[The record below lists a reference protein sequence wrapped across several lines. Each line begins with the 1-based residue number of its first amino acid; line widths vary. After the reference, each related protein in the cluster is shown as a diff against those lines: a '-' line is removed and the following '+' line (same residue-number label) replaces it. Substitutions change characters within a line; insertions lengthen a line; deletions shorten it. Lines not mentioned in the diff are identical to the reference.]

1 MPLSMVH
8 ALREKAV
15 LKPEGSALHFLGDR
29 GDEDITIS
37 YDELDQRARTIA
49 AVIQTIAEPGD
60 RVILLF
66 PSGVDYVA
74 AFFGCLYAGVIAVP
88 AYPPESTRP
97 QHLARLLSIIE
108 DARPRLLLTDSTLYE
123 PLRAAGQSFITDF
136 GETAPKWLC
145 VDTLESAVAEQ
156 WQELVVNPDDM
167 AFLQYTSGS
176 TAQPKGVQVSHHNLV
191 TNEWMIR
198 QSFDIG
204 DDDVIVSWL
213 PLYHDM
219 GLIGSLLQS
228 IFSGIPCVLMSP
240 GYFLARPV
248 RWLEA
253 ISRYGGTVS
262 GGPDFAYRLCAE
274 RIPDRALQ
282 TLNLDCWKV
291 AFSGAEP
298 IRKDSLQLFSD
309 RFIACGF
316 QADKFFPCYGLA
328 EATLYVT
335 SGQRNL
341 SPTILSVDR
350 EALARNEVVLNTMP
364 GPEMGVVRENSATLV
379 GCGRHQPGQAIRIV
393 EPDSLVELPESTV
406 GEIWTAGPGIAS
418 GYWRNPEATAKTFV
432 KADGRVWL
440 RTGDLG
446 FLHDGELFIT
456 GRLKDMLIV
465 RGHNLYPQ
473 DIERTVEDEVE
484 VVRKGRV
491 AAYAVELK
499 GVEGIGIAAEVSRK
513 LQKLV
518 PAQFLIDSI
527 RQAVAEVFQE
537 APQQVTLLNPGAL
550 PKTSSGKLQRSACR
564 AGVADGSLD
573 AYALYPQNPQDAPAV
588 KSDDPVADASQ
599 YGEVIRATW
608 CESLAVEQLP
618 ADAHFF
624 VNGGNSIRALQMV
637 GLLQE
642 RLGVSVDVRHL
653 FEAPALDA
661 FTARVVEQ
669 VSAGDTVAQRI
680 PPLPDGQTECV
691 LSPGQQRLWF
701 LWQLNP
707 HSAAYHVPGG
717 LRLRGKLDKAVL
729 RQALQTLVGRHDSLR
744 ARFGERDGVPFQTVS
759 EQLDVPV
766 REIELTHL
774 PESERELMAARYR
787 DEEALA
793 PFDLETGPVLRVTL
807 LRLGDNEYQL
817 LVTFHHIAVDGW
829 SATILMSELVR
840 LYTACQKGK
849 ADALPALPVSYGAYA
864 EWQRQWLASSDEVE
878 LQRAY
883 WLEQLGGECS
893 PLPLP
898 TRRMGEHV
906 DDRRDEPATA
916 ARLCVSLESSLAAGL
931 HTLAE
936 QQSTTLF
943 TVLLAAFQALLFRY
957 TGEHTLR
964 IGVPSA
970 NRHRREIQQ
979 IVGFFVNTL
988 VLQGELAPRK
998 SFTEV
1003 LAGVKACALA
1013 AQASQDLPFDQLA
1026 EALGQPALFNV
1037 MFNHQQRDAST
1048 ACAMPGLQVEE
1059 LPWHSRHAKCD
1070 LQLQSEEDEHGSL
1083 LLSWDYAET
1092 LFDASVVAR
1101 MAEHFQCLLQQV
1113 VSDPQQAIADIA
1125 LLSVAECQ
1133 QLSSWENRAKDTEK
1147 AEGSLLEWLEQ
1158 DGVHNA
1164 GQTALQWIGGSIS
1177 YRQLHDAAN
1186 RLAHCLRSRGVGPDV
1201 CVGVLIERSPPM
1213 LTAILGIL
1221 KAGGAYVP
1229 LDGDYPAAR
1238 LNEML
1243 TNAGATQLITTGA
1256 LPEGMDSVGNS
1267 GVETIDL
1274 FALDLNAWP
1283 ASAPVVPIHDHNL
1296 AYVIYTSGSTGRP
1309 KAVGVSHGSLQS
1321 RLAWMQATYKLKK
1334 TDVLLQKA
1342 PLTFDVSVWEC
1353 FWPLLAGARLVLV
1366 APGEQRDPQRLLE
1379 WVIEQGVTV
1388 LHFVPS
1394 LLQAFIEQ
1402 AGVKDCC
1409 SLRLLFSGGEV
1420 LSPALRDRVLEVLP
1434 RVTLHNRYGPTE
1446 TAINATYWWCR
1457 EQDGEDSPIGRP
1469 LSDTGCR
1476 VLDGEFTQV
1485 PLGVAGELCIG
1496 GAGLARGYLGS
1507 PGQTALQFV
1516 PDPYTV
1522 DGEIGARLY
1531 RSGDSVRWLDDGSL
1545 AFLGRLDSQVKLRGF
1560 RIEPGEIEARL
1571 CQLPAIQQAAVR
1583 VHARTNGDQQ
1593 LLAYYTLEA
1602 GTLVPGADTCFDPD
1616 TLRAELR
1623 QALPEYMVP
1632 AQWIE
1637 LEEMPLLPSGK
1648 LDYQRLP
1655 EPTWQQREYIAPV
1668 TPTEQQLAAIWQEVL
1683 DLPRI
1688 GLADDFFELGGH
1700 SLLATQIVAR
1710 TRQRCDVE
1718 LPLRALFEASQL
1730 KDFADW
1736 VERARQAGEI
1746 NRQPPIEAVDRSQL
1760 LPLSFS
1766 QQRLWFL
1773 WQLEPDSPAY
1783 NVGGMARFVGGL
1795 NVDVLDAALQ
1805 ALIERHE
1812 TLRTTFPEIDG
1823 VPVQRVMATS
1833 GVELIRHDLGQMD
1846 AAERQPWLMALAEQ
1860 EAHQPFDLERGPLLR
1875 AHLVTFSEQEHYLM
1889 LTLHHIVT
1897 EGWAMDIFARELAV
1911 LYEAFIDGK
1920 PSPLEP
1926 LPVQYLDYS
1935 VWQRRWLESG
1945 EGERQLD
1952 YWRGQLGDEHPLLE
1966 LPSDRPR
1973 PPVQSHRGGLY
1984 RFDLPDDLATRVHA
1998 FNAAR
2003 GTTLFM
2009 TVTAALAVLLYRY
2022 SGQSDLRIGVPV
2034 ANRIRPE
2041 SEGLIG
2047 AFLNTQ
2053 VLRCQLRGEMAVSAL
2068 LDQVRRTVIEGQ
2080 SHQDLPFDQLVDA
2093 LQPPRSAAYNPLF
2106 QVMCNVQRWQFQQ
2119 TRELAGMTVEYL
2131 VNDAKAIKFD
2141 LNLEVT
2147 DLDGRLGCCLTY
2159 SRDLFDEPRI
2169 AAMADHWQHLLR
2181 ALIANPHQPVA
2192 SLPLF
2197 DSAEQARVLDSLNPS
2212 PAPAEGD
2219 TESVQAQPAP
2229 VHRWFAEQAAARPET
2244 IALIVNG
2251 DTLSYGE
2258 LDRRANQLAHWL
2270 RDQGLQPEQRVG
2282 LALPR
2287 SFDMVIGL
2295 LAILKAGAAYVPLD
2309 SEYPRARLRHMVEDS
2324 GITMLLG
2331 YRDLFESIG
2340 ELSAGVRR
2348 WCLEDDGAALADCP
2362 ATPPED
2368 ITEPHH
2374 QAYLIY
2380 TSGSTG
2386 KPKGVVV
2393 DHGPLAMHCRA
2404 VIDTF
2409 GMRADDCELHFY
2421 SINFDAASERLLTAL
2436 LCGARVVLRGQGQWA
2451 VEEVAPLIDRHGVTI
2466 LGLTPSYGSQLAQWV
2481 IDRNRA
2487 EGCTSSSVRLCITG
2501 GEALSGEHWQ
2511 VIHRAF
2517 QPERFFNAYGP
2528 TETVVMPLAAQVSGP
2543 PRQGASSA
2551 PIGRAV
2557 GERVA
2562 YILDENLLPVPPG
2575 ATGELYVGGAGLA
2588 RGYHGRMDLT
2598 AERFV
2603 PDPFAV
2609 GGRLYCTGDLARL
2622 TVDGL
2627 AEYMGRGDDQVKIR
2641 GFRIELGE
2649 IEACLLGAPGV
2660 VEAAVL
2666 ALGESSHKQLVAYIS
2681 GQQACSDP
2689 EALRADVKAYL
2700 QRQLP
2705 DYMVPAQLIILDRLP
2720 LNPNG
2725 KLDRRAL
2732 PTPDMTMTREY
2743 VAPESDLQRALAQVW
2758 SEVLNVPAVG
2768 LDHNFFEL
2776 GGDSI
2781 LSIQVVSRA
2790 RQRGMNF
2797 KAKDLFQYQTV
2808 RSLASV
2814 VKENTDSSIAAPV
2827 ADQGF
2832 LVGPSP
2838 MTPIQHWF
2846 FALNMPNP
2854 QHWNQAVYLDFN
2866 VPVEP
2871 SLLEQALQQVIEHHD
2886 ALRLR
2891 FTQEGKSWQAEY
2903 AVSDDLCGGTPRL
2916 LQVKSVNGLAEPSA
2930 ELESIQRSLDLQ
2942 HGPLLRGVLFNAE
2955 NGDQRLLLVIHHLVV
2970 DGVSWRI
2977 LADDLQS
2984 AYRQLQAGQSVQL
2997 PAKTTAFRDWAAH
3010 LYRFADSDAVPEA
3023 LAWWQTE
3030 LDLAE
3035 APDVVSVGEGE
3046 LLQFDINQSQKHPSR
3061 EYYALPCDF
3070 PLGENLEWEAK
3081 TVTIRLGAEQTQA
3094 LLQRAPI
3101 AYRTQVNDLLLTALA
3116 RTLCCWSG
3124 QESALIQLEGHGRET
3139 LEETLDLTRTLGWL
3153 TTAYPVRLIPDI
3165 ADRAASIKG
3174 IKEHLRAIQL
3184 RAQSYG
3190 PLRYLT
3196 ADWVREAMAVLPA
3209 PSLAFNYLG
3218 QIDQG
3223 VDRDGLFHWAGTPEA
3238 GNRDPEAP
3246 LPSDISV
3253 DGQVQGGE
3261 LVLRWTYSAA
3271 RYREETIAGLAEDYL
3286 NELNALIDLCL
3297 DEHTGG
3303 LTPSDFPLA
3312 QLSQAQLDTL
3322 PIPAAQVE
3330 DIYPL
3335 TPMQEGL
3342 LIHTLLEPGT
3352 GIYYMQD
3359 RYRIDSPLDP
3369 EQFAAAW
3376 QAVVDRHSAL
3386 RTSFSWNAGEA
3397 MVQIVHKSWPA
3408 PVDYLDWRDSSEA
3421 DNEQR
3426 LQVLLKTERE
3436 AGFDLLNAPPF
3447 HLRLIRIDE
3456 ARYWFLMSNH
3466 HILIDAWCRSLLIE
3480 NFFAIYSALLES
3492 RDPAL
3497 PPAPPYRDYIAWL
3510 NQQDLE
3516 ISRQWWRK
3524 TLSDFDAPTQIASD
3538 RPLLREHAGDSGGM
3552 QVGDCYSH
3560 LSAESS
3566 QQLQTLARQQQLTV
3580 NTFAQAAWALV
3591 LRRLSGQRDVLFGVT
3606 VAGRPTHLPALQQT
3620 VGLFINSIPLRVRFP
3635 DLGEDCAVGDWLQQI
3650 LAHNLEL
3657 RDHEHLSLV
3666 DIQHCSEVPKG
3677 EPLFDSLFVFENAPV
3692 EVSVLD
3698 RARQFNASS
3707 DSGRTHTNFPLT
3719 AVCYPGDRLGLHI
3732 SYDQRYFERA
3742 TVEAILDEF
3751 QRLLLALVDGFDS
3764 TLGNIALIGP
3774 QERTFLLNDCNNSE
3788 HHYPLDSYIRLF
3800 DAQVAMHPDKVVAS
3814 YRGELWRYGELNRYA
3829 NRLGHALLAPGFK
3842 EKGAHQGT
3850 GKLVD
3855 KPVALL
3861 AERGL
3866 PLLGMMIGSFKA
3878 GAAYLPL
3885 DPVHPV
3891 QRLADM
3897 LARSRSPILVCAQ
3910 NHVDL
3915 GNDVLALCPEHNRPI
3930 LLIWEDTQQDSIPDH
3945 NLGIYGS
3952 ADSLAYVIYTSGST
3966 GKPKGVMV
3974 TQSGMLNNQ
3983 LSKVPYLDLDERD
3996 VIAQTASQC
4005 FDISVWQFL
4014 AAPLFGGRVAIV
4026 PSDIAH
4032 NPTALMTHVVE
4043 EQITVLESVPSLI
4056 QSMLEEEQR
4065 PLPGLRWMLPT
4076 GEAMPPT
4083 LAKRWLEHYPDI
4095 GLVNA
4100 YGPAECSDD
4109 VAFFTVTEASA
4120 TGSYL
4125 PIGSPT
4131 DNNRL
4136 YLLDEDVAL
4145 TPIGSVGEL
4154 YVAGTGVGRGYLADP
4169 VRTARAFVPNPFDG
4183 TGERLYGTGDL
4194 ARRRADGLLEYVG
4207 RADHQVKIRGFR
4219 IELGEIESCLLDM
4232 DLVREVAVTVQSGP
4246 NGNYLVV
4253 YLTSVQ
4259 TWSESQ
4265 EVQAELIEGCK
4276 SRLVAYLPDYMVP
4289 AYWQLLPQ
4297 MPRNANG
4304 KLDRKALPPLDIGK
4318 LQVQTYV
4325 APRDP
4330 LQEQLADIWADVLK
4344 VERVGIQDNFFQLG
4358 GHSLLA
4364 TQIASRVQKTLHKGV
4379 PLRAMFECHTV
4390 EALAEFIQGLEDASI
4405 TEEKANRLN
4414 NLMEQLE
4421 A

>member
-1 MPLSMVH
+1 MADAFKMPVTMID
-8 ALREKAV
+8 ALRDKVAQ
-15 LKPEGSALHFLGDR
+15 KPESTALHFLSDQG
-29 GDEDITIS
+29 GEGIAVS
-37 YDELDQRARTIA
+37 YHELERRARTIA
-49 AVIQTIAEPGD
+49 AVMQTMAEPGD
-60 RVILLF
+60 RAILLF

-88 AYPPESTRP
+88 AYPPESARP
-97 QHLARLLSIIE
+97 QHQARLLSIIE
-108 DARPRLLLTDSTLYE
+108 DARPRLLLTDSTLFE
-123 PLRAAGQSFITDF
+123 PLRAAGQPFMSEL
-136 GETAPKWLC
+136 GEDAPEWLC
-145 VDTLESAVAEQ
+145 VDTLDSAAAER
-156 WQELVVNPDDM
+156 WREPEIAPDNM

-274 RIPDRALQ
+274 RIPDTALQ
-282 TLNLDCWKV
+282 ALNLDCWKV

-298 IRKDSLQLFSD
+298 IREDSLRLFSD
-309 RFIACGF
+309 KFTAWGF
-316 QADKFFPCYGLA
+316 KADKFFPCYGLA

-335 SGQRNL
+335 SGQRNVG
-341 SPTILSVDR
+341 PTILAVDR
-350 EALARNEVVLNTMP
+350 EALARNEVVP
-364 GPEMGVVRENSATLV
+364 GTAPENAATLV

-393 EPDSLVELPESTV
+393 EPDSRTELPENAV
-406 GEIWTAGPGIAS
+406 GEVWTVGPGIAN

-432 KADGRVWL
+432 SADDQVWL

-446 FLHDGELFIT
+446 FLRDGELFIT

-484 VVRKGRV
+484 LVRKGRV
-491 AAYAVELK
+491 AAYAVEVN
-499 GVEGIGIAAEVSRK
+499 GVEGIGVAAEVSRK

-518 PAQFLIDSI
+518 PAQSLIDSI
-527 RQAVAEVFQE
+527 RQVVAEVFQE
-537 APQQVTLLNPGAL
+537 APQQVALLNSGAL
-550 PKTSSGKLQRSACR
+550 PKTSSGKLQRAACR
-564 AGVADGSLD
+564 AGVANGSLD

-588 KSDDPVADASQ
+588 KSDGPVADASQ

-608 CESLAVEQLP
+608 CESLAVEHLP

-624 VNGGNSIRALQMV
+624 VNGGNSIRAVQMV

-642 RLGVSVDVRHL
+642 RLGLSVDVQHL
-653 FEAPALDA
+653 FEAPTLDA
-661 FTARVVEQ
+661 FTARVAEQ
-669 VSAGDTVAQRI
+669 VSAGDTAARRI
-680 PPLPDGQTECV
+680 PPLPDGQTECA

-717 LRLRGKLDKAVL
+717 LHLRGELDTAAL
-729 RQALQTLVGRHDSLR
+729 RRALQAMVERHGSLR
-744 ARFGERDGVPFQTVS
+744 TRFGERDGVPFQSVI
-759 EQLDVPV
+759 EQLDVPIQ
-766 REIELTHL
+766 EKDFTHL
-774 PESERELMAARYR
+774 LESEREPVVARYR
-787 DEEALA
+787 DQEALA
-793 PFDLETGPVLRVTL
+793 PFDLETGPLLRVTL
-807 LRLGDNEYQL
+807 LRLGNEEHQL
-817 LVTFHHIAVDGW
+817 LATFHHIAVDGW
-829 SATILMSELVR
+829 SATILMSELAR
-840 LYTACQKGK
+840 LYTAYQKGE

-864 EWQRQWLASSDEVE
+864 EWQRHWLASDEAQQ
-878 LQRAY
+878 QRAY
-883 WLEQLGGECS
+883 WLERLGGEYS

-898 TRRMGEHV
+898 TRHMGTHI
-906 DDRRDEPATA
+906 DDRRSEPSSS
-916 ARLCVSLESSLAAGL
+916 ARLCVSVESSLADSL
-931 HTLAE
+931 RSLAE
-936 QQSTTLF
+936 QYGVTLF
-943 TVLLAAFQALLFRY
+943 MVLLAAFQTLLFRY
-957 TGEHTLR
+957 SGEQTLR

-970 NRHRREIQQ
+970 NRHRREIQGA
-979 IVGFFVNTL
+979 VGFFVNTL
-988 VLQGELAPRK
+988 VLQGELGPRK
-998 SFTEV
+998 RFTEV
-1003 LAGVKACALA
+1003 LAGAKADTLA
-1013 AQASQDLPFDQLA
+1013 AQANQDLPLDQLT
-1026 EALGQPALFNV
+1026 EALGESTLFNV
-1037 MFNHQQRDAST
+1037 MFNHQQRDASA
-1048 ACAMPGLQVEE
+1048 ACAIPGLQVEE

-1070 LQLQSEEDEHGSL
+1070 LQLHSEEDEQGRL
-1083 LLSWDYAET
+1083 LLSWDYAES
-1092 LFDASVVAR
+1092 LFDAAVVAR
-1101 MAEHFQCLLQQV
+1101 IADHFQRLLQQMV
-1113 VSDPQQAIADIA
+1113 NDPQQAIADIA
-1125 LLSVAECQ
+1125 LLDAVERE
-1133 QLSSWENRAKDTEK
+1133 QLLAWEGGKEESGERAPRSEP
-1147 AEGSLLEWLEQ
+1147 EGGLLAWLDQ
-1158 DGVHNA
+1158 A
-1164 GQTALQWIGGSIS
+1164 GAQHARRTALRWHGGSIS
-1177 YRQLHDAAN
+1177 YRQLHAAAN
-1186 RLAHCLRSRGVGPDV
+1186 RLAHYLRSRGVGPDV

-1221 KAGGAYVP
+1221 KAGAAYVP

-1243 TNAGATQLITTGA
+1243 HNAGATHLITTGA
-1256 LPEGMDSVGNS
+1256 PPEGVDGVGA
-1267 GVETIDL
+1267 IDL
-1274 FALDLNAWP
+1274 SGLDLDAWP
-1283 ASAPVVPIHDHNL
+1283 ASVPAVPVHDHNL
-1296 AYVIYTSGSTGRP
+1296 AYVIHTSGSTGRP
-1309 KAVGVSHGSLQS
+1309 KAVGVSHGALRA
-1321 RLAWMQATYKLKK
+1321 RLAWMQATYALTKD
-1334 TDVLLQKA
+1334 DVLLQKA

-1353 FWPLLAGARLVLV
+1353 FWPLLAGARLVLT

-1379 WVIEQGVTV
+1379 WVVEQGVTV

-1394 LLQAFIEQ
+1394 LLQTFVEQ
-1402 AGVKDCC
+1402 PGVADCR
-1409 SLRLLFSGGEV
+1409 SLRLLFSGGEE
-1420 LSPALRDRVLEVLP
+1420 LSPALRDRVLDVLP
-1434 RVTLHNRYGPTE
+1434 QVTLHNRYGPTE
-1446 TAINATYWWCR
+1446 TAVNATCWPSRTC
-1457 EQDGEDSPIGRP
+1457 DGERSPIGRP
-1469 LSDTGCR
+1469 LSDTCCR
-1476 VLDGEFTQV
+1476 VLDGEFAQV
-1485 PLGVAGELCIG
+1485 PPGVAGELSIG

-1507 PGQTALQFV
+1507 PGQTAQRFV
-1516 PDPYTV
+1516 PDPFTA
-1522 DGEIGARLY
+1522 DDDAGARLY
-1531 RSGDSVRWLDDGSL
+1531 RSGDGARWNDDGSL
-1545 AFLGRLDSQVKLRGF
+1545 AFQGRLDRQVKLRGF
-1560 RIEPGEIEARL
+1560 RVEPGEIEARL
-1571 CQLPAIQQAAVR
+1571 CRLGALQQAVVR
-1583 VHARTNGDQQ
+1583 VHTRANGDQQ
-1593 LLAYYTLEA
+1593 LLAYYTLE
-1602 GTLVPGADTCFDPD
+1602 PGADADSD
-1616 TLRAELR
+1616 TLRAALR
-1623 QALPEYMVP
+1623 QTLPEYMVP
-1632 AQWIE
+1632 AQWIA
-1637 LEEMPLLPSGK
+1637 LDEMPLLPSGK

-1655 EPTWQQREYIAPV
+1655 EPTRQQREYVAPV
-1668 TPTEQQLAAIWQEVL
+1668 TAVERQVAAIWQEVL
-1683 DLPRI
+1683 GLPGI

-1718 LPLRALFEASQL
+1718 LPLRALFEASRL
-1730 KDFADW
+1730 SDFANW

-1746 NRQPPIEAVDRSQL
+1746 NRQPPIETVDRSQ
-1760 LPLSFS
+1760 PVQLSFS

-1783 NVGGMARFVGGL
+1783 NVGGMARFVGEL
-1795 NVDVLDAALQ
+1795 DADALDAALQ

-1823 VPVQRVMATS
+1823 VPVQRVMDAS
-1833 GVELIRHDLGQMD
+1833 GVELIRHDLGRME

-1860 EAHQPFDLERGPLLR
+1860 EAHQPFDLATGPLLR
-1875 AHLVTFSEQEHYLM
+1875 AHLVTFSEWEHYLV

-1897 EGWAMDIFARELAV
+1897 EGWAMDIFARELAA

-1952 YWRGQLGDEHPLLE
+1952 YWRRQLGDEHPLLE

-1984 RFDLPDDLATRVHA
+1984 RFELSDDLAARVHT

-2053 VLRCQLRGEMAVSAL
+2053 VLRCQLRGEMTASTL
-2068 LDQVRRTVIEGQ
+2068 LDQVRCTVIEGQ

-2119 TRELAGMTVEYL
+2119 TRELAGMTVEYV

-2169 AAMADHWQHLLR
+2169 AAMADHWQRVLA
-2181 ALIANPHQPVA
+2181 ALIDNPQQPVA

-2197 DSAEQARVLDSLNPS
+2197 GGAEQDRVLASLNPP

-2219 TESVQAQPAP
+2219 TEPVHTQPAP
-2229 VHRWFAEQAAARPET
+2229 VHRRFAEQATIRPEAT
-2244 IALIVNG
+2244 ALIVNG
-2251 DTLSYGE
+2251 ETLSYGE

-2270 RDQGLQPEQRVG
+2270 HRQGLQAEQRVG

-2287 SFDMVIGL
+2287 SFEMVIGL

-2309 SEYPRARLRHMVEDS
+2309 PEYPRDRLRYMIEDS
-2324 GITMLLG
+2324 GIALLLG
-2331 YRDLFESIG
+2331 CRELFESIG
-2340 ELSAGVRR
+2340 DLPAGVGR
-2348 WCLEDDGAALADCP
+2348 WCLEDDGAVLADCP
-2362 ATPPED
+2362 DTPPED
-2368 ITEPHH
+2368 MTEAHH

-2451 VEEVAPLIDRHGVTI
+2451 VEEIASLIAEHGVTI
-2466 LGLTPSYGSQLAQWV
+2466 LGFTPSYGSQLAQWV
-2481 IDRNRA
+2481 IDRNRT
-2487 EGCTSSSVRLCITG
+2487 ESGKPSPVRLCITG
-2501 GEALSGEHWQ
+2501 GEALNGEHWQ

-2517 QPERFFNAYGP
+2517 QPEQFFNAYGP
-2528 TETVVMPLAAQVSGP
+2528 TETVVMPLAATVSEP
-2543 PRQGASSA
+2543 PRQGAASA

-2588 RGYHGRMDLT
+2588 RGYHGREDLT

-2603 PDPFAV
+2603 PDPFV
-2609 GGRLYCTGDLARL
+2609 TGGRLYRTGDLARL
-2622 TVDGL
+2622 TADGL
-2627 AEYMGRGDDQVKIR
+2627 AEYVGRGDDQVKIR

-2649 IEACLLGAPGV
+2649 IEGCLLGAPGV
-2660 VEAAVL
+2660 AEAAVL
-2666 ALGESSHKQLVAYIS
+2666 ALGDVGYRQLVAYIS
-2681 GQQACSDP
+2681 GPDADGEPDSF
-2689 EALRADVKAYL
+2689 RAGVKDYL

-2705 DYMVPAQLIILDRLP
+2705 DYMVPVQLVVLDRLP

-2732 PTPDMTMTREY
+2732 PMPDVTHTREY
-2743 VAPESDLQRALAQVW
+2743 VAPKSDRERALAQVW
-2758 SEVLNVPAVG
+2758 GEVLNVAAVG
-2768 LDHNFFEL
+2768 RDHNFFEL

-2790 RQRGMNF
+2790 RRWGIHF
-2797 KAKDLFQYQTV
+2797 KPKDLFQHQTV
-2808 RSLASV
+2808 RALAAVVSV
-2814 VKENTDSSIAAPV
+2814 DTDASTEVLPV
-2827 ADQGF
+2827 AEQG
-2832 LVGPSP
+2832 LLAGPSP

-2846 FALNMPNP
+2846 FALNVPNP
-2854 QHWNQAVYLDFN
+2854 QHWNQAVYLDVLGERN
-2866 VPVEP
+2866 APVEP
-2871 SLLEQALQQVIEHHD
+2871 PLLEQALQQVIQHHD

-2891 FTQEGKSWQAEY
+2891 FAREGKTWQAEY
-2903 AVSDDLCGGTPRL
+2903 AVSDDLCGGAHRL
-2916 LQVKSVNGLAEPSA
+2916 LLVKRVKDIVAPPP

-2942 HGPLLRGVLFNAE
+2942 RGPLLRGLLLDAA
-2955 NGDQRLLLVIHHLVV
+2955 NGDQRLVLVIHHMVV

-2977 LADDLQS
+2977 LADDLQ
-2984 AYRQLQAGQSVQL
+2984 ACYRQLQAGSAVQL
-2997 PAKTTAFRDWAAH
+2997 PTKTTAFRDWAVH
-3010 LYRFADSDAVPEA
+3010 LHRYAGSDAVPEA

-3030 LDLAE
+3030 LDFVETPDLSQVGGVE
-3035 APDVVSVGEGE
+3035 AQQPK
-3046 LLQFDINQSQKHPSR
+3046 QS
-3061 EYYALPCDF
+3061 YALPCDF
-3070 PLGENLEWEAK
+3070 PSGENLEWQAN
-3081 TVTIRLGAEQTQA
+3081 TVTIRLGAEQTHA
-3094 LLQRAPI
+3094 LLQRAPA

-3116 RTLCCWSG
+3116 RTLCRWSG
-3124 QESALIQLEGHGRET
+3124 QESALIQLEGHGRDTSEDA
-3139 LEETLDLTRTLGWL
+3139 LDLTRTVGWL
-3153 TTAYPVRLIPDI
+3153 TSAYPVRLTPDM

-3174 IKEHLRAIQL
+3174 VKEHLRAIQP
-3184 RAQSYG
+3184 RVQSYG
-3190 PLRYLT
+3190 PLRYL
-3196 ADWVREAMAVLPA
+3196 AAGWVREAMAVLPA
-3209 PSLAFNYLG
+3209 PSLALNYLG
-3218 QIDQG
+3218 QVDQG
-3223 VDRDGLFHWAGTPEA
+3223 VDRDGLFRWAGTPET

-3246 LPSDISV
+3246 LPNDLSV

-3261 LVLRWTYSAA
+3261 LVLHWTYSAA

-3286 NELNALIDLCL
+3286 SELTAVIDLCL
-3297 DEHTGG
+3297 NEEAGG
-3303 LTPSDFPLA
+3303 LTSSDFPLA
-3312 QLSQAQLDTL
+3312 QLSQTQLDAL

-3376 QAVVDRHSAL
+3376 QAVVDRHPAL
-3386 RTSFSWNAGEA
+3386 RTSFSWDAGEA
-3397 MVQIVHKSWPA
+3397 MVQIVHKTWPA
-3408 PVDYLDWRDSSEA
+3408 PVDYLDWRDASET

-3426 LQVLLKTERE
+3426 LQALLKTERE
-3436 AGFDLLNAPPF
+3436 VGFDLLTAPPF

-3480 NFFAIYSALLES
+3480 DFFAIYSALLEG

-3516 ISRQWWRK
+3516 VSRQWWRDN
-3524 TLSDFDAPTQIASD
+3524 LQDFSAPTPIASD

-3552 QVGDCYSH
+3552 QVGDCYSR
-3560 LSAESS
+3560 LGTEAS

-3620 VGLFINSIPLRVRFP
+3620 VGLFINSIPLRVGFP
-3635 DLGEDCAVGDWLQQI
+3635 DIGEDGAVSDWLHQL
-3650 LAHNLEL
+3650 LAHNVEL

-3666 DIQHCSEVPKG
+3666 DIQHCSDVPKG

-3732 SYDQRYFERA
+3732 SYDQRYFDRD
-3742 TVEAILDEF
+3742 TMEAMLGEF
-3751 QRLLLALVDGFDS
+3751 QRLLLALIQGFDGK
-3764 TLGNIALIGP
+3764 LGDIPLIGP
-3774 QERTFLLNDCNNSE
+3774 QERDFLLNDCNNSE
-3788 HHYPLDSYIRLF
+3788 HSYPLDSYIRLF
-3800 DAQVAMHPDKVVAS
+3800 DEQVATHPEKVVAS
-3814 YRGELWRYGELNRYA
+3814 CRGEQWRYGELNRYA
-3829 NRLGHALLAPGFK
+3829 NRLGHTLLGLDCQ
-3842 EKGAHQGT
+3842 GAGN
-3850 GKLVD
+3850 LAD
-3855 KPVALL
+3855 RPVALL

-3866 PLLGMMIGSFKA
+3866 PLLGMMIATFKA

-3885 DPVHPV
+3885 DPAHPV

-3897 LARSRSPILVCAQ
+3897 LTRSGAPILVCEQ
-3910 NHVDL
+3910 NQVEL
-3915 GNDVLALCPEHNRPI
+3915 GYEVLALCPQDSRST
-3930 LLIWEDTQQDSIPDH
+3930 LLIWEDTQQNAVPDH
-3945 NLGIYGS
+3945 NPGIHGN

-3983 LSKVPYLDLDERD
+3983 LSKVPYLNLDESD

-4032 NPTALMTHVVE
+4032 NPMALMTHVVE

-4056 QSMLEEEQR
+4056 QSMLEEERR

-4083 LAKRWLEHYPDI
+4083 LAKRWLERYLDI

-4136 YLLDEDVAL
+4136 YLFDEDFAL

-4169 VRTARAFVPNPFDG
+4169 VRTARAFVPSPFDG

-4194 ARRRADGLLEYVG
+4194 ARRRSDGLLEYVG

-4232 DLVREVAVTVQSGP
+4232 DSVREVAVTVQSGP
-4246 NGNYLVV
+4246 NGNYLVA

-4259 TWSESQ
+4259 TYSESQ
-4265 EVQAELIEGCK
+4265 AVQAELIERCK
-4276 SRLVAYLPDYMVP
+4276 SRLAAHLPDYMVP

-4297 MPRNANG
+4297 MPRNVNG

-4318 LQVQTYV
+4318 LQAQTYV
-4325 APRDP
+4325 APRNP
-4330 LQEQLADIWADVLK
+4330 LEEQLVEIWADVLK
-4344 VERVGIQDNFFQLG
+4344 VDRVGVQDNFFQLG

-4364 TQIASRVQKTLHKGV
+4364 TQIASRVQKRLHKGV

-4390 EALAEFIQGLEDASI
+4390 EALAAFIQELDDTSI
-4405 TEEKANRLN
+4405 TEEAADRLSD
-4414 NLMEQLE
+4414 LMAQLE